1 MNTNDANNS
10 RADMNEE
17 NEVDYH
23 FTTNIKSDNPLR
35 NEFDQEADFQK
46 ETPNF
51 LQRALAVP
59 EQMDKFFGI
68 HDARQDAIKAAT
80 MGLSEE
86 HWVAALAGEMLVP
99 DSLDL
104 ITLGLGYIPRRILK
118 GGGKAVKAFL
128 KAKKGRFAAKS
139 ADTRLIG
146 AASEAGVG
154 TKVATE
160 ADYDAMAKAAK
171 QLETEELNVAEK
183 IGKLKTQTP
192 DEVLAESGTRQ
203 FLSPRKPIQNPNTPN
218 MFPLQRGL
226 KGKGILNSN
235 QGIFANLSNNTKV
248 LGEQIID
255 ELDKFHEMGLQGKV
269 NNWSIN
275 RPTFQYKGKRRLPYV
290 KPDGTPG
297 ELYFNW
303 SKSKQTYVPRD
314 IDSMLAAKAKRAK
327 WNVTSGGK
335 NKAVRE
341 IYKNAQAMNEALIKH
356 LKKLLDDDPIK
367 AQRILGGTDDQI
379 IYIEHIHAQKS
390 PFWNKPRPFKPRDPE
405 NLLIIED
412 DIFPKVK
419 TAIEKQLYSSNRYKD
434 VYIDMSRDTSYN
446 MVLRNAKNDEY
457 IGTIPGM
464 TNKSQVKASIYRA
477 LTKKNPLS
485 IEDIDPDIRKYLD
498 EMHGIT
504 RETAERLPDAKAGK
518 YAEKAQDAGESIS
531 KEIEAL
537 ETRLEAIRSGQ
548 VKMPSSMVVDRLKK
562 QLKNKLKQ
570 RDQTKLFNTSSEKTG
585 LRIKQQKLK
594 IKKPGRVKR
603 TVDESQINPD
613 IQIPE
618 EFRGD
623 KYGKPKK

>member
-1 MNTNDANNS
+1 
-10 RADMNEE
+10 MNEE

-35 NEFDQEADFQK
+35 NEFEQEAEFQK

-59 EQMDKFFGI
+59 EKMDKFFGI

-80 MGLSEE
+80 FGLSEQ
-86 HWVAALAGEMLVP
+86 HWVAALAGEMLIP

-118 GGGKAVKAFL
+118 GGGKAIKAFL
-128 KAKKGRFAAKS
+128 KAKKGKFASKS
-139 ADTRLIG
+139 ADTRFLG
-146 AASEAGVG
+146 AAQEAGIG
-154 TKVATE
+154 TKVAGE
-160 ADYDAMAKAAK
+160 ADYDAMAEAARK
-171 QLETEELNVAEK
+171 LEIEELNVAEK
-183 IGKLKTQTP
+183 MGKLKDQTP
-192 DEVLAESGTRQ
+192 DQVLAESGTRQ
-203 FLSPRKPIQNPNTPN
+203 YLSPKKPKQNPNTPN
-218 MFPLQRGL
+218 MFPLSRGV
-226 KGKGILNSN
+226 KGKAILNSN

-255 ELDKFHEMGLQGKV
+255 ELDKFHEQGLLGKI

-303 SKSKQTYVPRD
+303 SKSQQTYVPRD

-327 WNVTSGGK
+327 WNITTGGK
-335 NKAVRE
+335 NKAVRD
-341 IYKNAQAMNEALIKH
+341 IYKNARAMNEALITH
-356 LKKLLDDDPIK
+356 LRRLLDDDPIR
-367 AQRILGGTDDQI
+367 AQKILGGTDDQI
-379 IYIEHIHAQKS
+379 IYVEHIHAQKS

-405 NLLIIED
+405 NLVIIED

-419 TAIEKQLYSSNRYKD
+419 TAIEKQLYSSDRYKD
-434 VYIDMSRDTSYN
+434 VYIDMNIKAGDKSYN
-446 MVLRNAKNDEY
+446 MALRDANNDAL
-457 IGTIPGM
+457 IGIIPGM

-477 LTKKNPLS
+477 LTKKDPLS
-485 IEDIDPDIRKYLD
+485 IEDINPDIRRYLD

-518 YAEKAQDAGESIS
+518 YAEKVQNPYEQLNR
-531 KEIEAL
+531 EIENISTHI
-537 ETRLEAIRSGQ
+537 EDMMSGKAPLINAQ
-548 VKMPSSMVVDRLKK
+548 AMKNLRK
-562 QLKNKLKQ
+562 QLKNLEQ
-570 RDQTKLFNTSSEKTG
+570 ERDQLRLFSTSGPKTG
-585 LRIKQQKLK
+585 LRTQQQKIK
-594 IKKPGRVKR
+594 IAKPKRVKR
-603 TVDESQINPD
+603 RVEEGQIDPKM
-613 IQIPE
+613 QIPE
-618 EFRGD
+618 QYRGP